1 MRLFK
6 FLILLLLI
14 IGTQSCTKGVDFDQI
29 DDASVQTSY
38 VLTLAYVNFTA
49 PNFLNNKNEE
59 IAVTSDFIIR
69 KFDDSGKDYLE
80 KLELT
85 LEIENTFD
93 RDFIFSLGFYNEIG
107 DLIYTIE
114 PIVNIAENSELTT
127 ILEIPIEDTH
137 YFYEAKFFGFTFVL
151 PTSNSGNTIDL
162 STEGSLTI
170 RSAIELFFNFRL
182 L

>member
-93 RDFIFSLGFYNEIG
+93 RDFIFSLGFYN
-107 DLIYTIE
+107 
-114 PIVNIAENSELTT
+114 
-127 ILEIPIEDTH
+127 
-137 YFYEAKFFGFTFVL
+137 
-151 PTSNSGNTIDL
+151 
-162 STEGSLTI
+162 
-170 RSAIELFFNFRL
+170 
-182 L
+182 